1 MNEKFVVSV
10 DPGDTCG
17 VALWTEG
24 GFLFWKRKMTLEQF
38 EIWCNDFDNQLSI
51 VVCEN
56 YVSRPGQRYEKKGSK
71 MKASQGLGMAKLLA
85 RKHKAKFVQQ
95 EPNILRI
102 TALHA
107 GISVPAKSH
116 IADDISAYLHGFRYF
131 ITQDILKP
139 VLQQAE

>member
-1 MNEKFVVSV
+1 MSYVVSI

-17 VALWTEG
+17 VALWTDTG
-24 GFLFWKRKMTLEQF
+24 ILCWKKAMSLEEF
-38 EIWCNDFDNQLSI
+38 EVWCDIFDISLSV

-85 RKHKAKFVQQ
+85 RKHKAKFVSQQ
-95 EPNILRI
+95 PDILRI

-107 GISVPAKSH
+107 GIKVPQKGH
-116 IADDISAYLHGFRYF
+116 IKDDVSAYLHGFRYF
-131 ITQDILKP
+131 VSIGMLKP
-139 VLQQAE
+139 VLQQGS

>member
-1 MNEKFVVSV
+1 VSFVVSI

-17 VALWTEG
+17 VALWSEHG
-24 GFLFWKRKMTLEQF
+24 HLHWKRSMSLEEF
-38 EIWCNDFDNQLSI
+38 EVWADKIDVEVSV

-85 RKHKAKFVQQ
+85 RRLQAKFVQQ
-95 EPNILRI
+95 QPDILRI

-107 GISVPAKSH
+107 GIKVPQKGH
-116 IADDISAYLHGFRYF
+116 IDDDVSAYLHGFRYF
-131 ITQDILKP
+131 VSIGTLKP
-139 VLQQAE
+139 VLQQGS